1 MQNTQSSFYA
11 PWLDKVT
18 CQLDLMDSLLHQKF
32 SVKQL
37 DHIIEAIKDVTE
49 DLYMV
54 PTRNSLRRSQK
65 ETRKLIYEGDPVKAF
80 VSGQGNHFSIF
91 DPRETISLE
100 LCNPRFTKIMHF
112 YPEVQPTAVGEV
124 WEAGRW
130 MEYEDELLAPMWIS
144 DRLDQYYIHE
154 VAQLLDGRFVI
165 PLRWVTIHGI
175 VHARSAEVINQG
187 DSWQVACNGEWS
199 DIPAEL
205 LKHPLTRLQR
215 SSGAELAVVFVSLWV
230 DDVSGNKIFMQ
241 ESAVNFV
248 ATSQNAS
255 GLEMLDKIL
264 TLIKETEGNP
274 IRTFNAH
281 THRDCRVVLHMS
293 CLPCNNPQANEHSS
307 HIHGGNHR
315 CRCCRVGGSIEERCS
330 PEGFAK
336 LHTLGPARMLQDIK
350 EASCQQLE
358 AMFHGK
364 SLTDLS
370 KLHSVSGTKD
380 PVLFSILRKLQSE
393 AVRMKRANPQ
403 KPVTERAEDM
413 RKLFSELFILKEHP
427 LNLIEGLDPARDTPV
442 EPLHTHYLGLVKY
455 AWHLVVAELSKSSD
469 LVDKFIAQLASADM
483 SGVGLPPIQS
493 KYIWQY
499 NNNLIGCRYRLLNQ
513 FMAFQLHGLVGR
525 PLFGLVVAM
534 GDLGALISVP
544 EIHDMEKY
552 QRDLKTVIANV
563 TDCFSNINPQTI
575 IWKSKVHMMMHLPD
589 DMGRFGP
596 AAGISTEIQDKFNG
610 VFHAVAIHGNAL
622 VPSRDIAVKFASM
635 KGVAHLALGGFY
647 LEKGEWKQ
655 VGPGVSLIVTQKMEL

>member
-1 MQNTQSSFYA
+1 MVA
-11 PWLDKVT
+11 
-18 CQLDLMDSLLHQKF
+18 
-32 SVKQL
+32 
-37 DHIIEAIKDVTE
+37 IIDADVAV
-49 DLYMV
+49 L
-54 PTRNSLRRSQK
+54 
-65 ETRKLIYEGDPVKAF
+65 
-80 VSGQGNHFSIF
+80 
-91 DPRETISLE
+91 
-100 LCNPRFTKIMHF
+100 
-112 YPEVQPTAVGEV
+112 EVQSKNDA
-124 WEAGRW
+124 
-130 MEYEDELLAPMWIS
+130 LL
-144 DRLDQYYIHE
+144 RGLLNFTL
-154 VAQLLDGRFVI
+154 VNVNAQ
-165 PLRWVTIHGI
+165 
-175 VHARSAEVINQG
+175 
-187 DSWQVACNGEWS
+187 
-199 DIPAEL
+199 
-205 LKHPLTRLQR
+205 
-215 SSGAELAVVFVSLWV
+215 
-230 DDVSGNKIFMQ
+230 
-241 ESAVNFV
+241 
-248 ATSQNAS
+248 
-255 GLEMLDKIL
+255 
-264 TLIKETEGNP
+264 
-274 IRTFNAH
+274 
-281 THRDCRVVLHMS
+281 
-293 CLPCNNPQANEHSS
+293 
-307 HIHGGNHR
+307 
-315 CRCCRVGGSIEERCS
+315 
-330 PEGFAK
+330 
-336 LHTLGPARMLQDIK
+336 LGPARMLQDIK

-370 KLHSVSGTKD
+370 KLHLVSGTKD
-380 PVLFSILRKLQSE
+380 PVLFPILQKLQSE

-413 RKLFSELFILKEHP
+413 RKLFSELSILKEHP
-427 LNLIEGLDPARDTPV
+427 LNLVEGLDPARDTPV

-499 NNNLIGCRYRLLNQ
+499 NNNLIGCHYRLLNQ
-513 FMAFQLHGLVGR
+513 FMAFQLHGLMGR

-596 AAGISTEIQDKFNG
+596 AAGVSTEIQDKFNG

-622 VPSRDIAVKFASM
+622 APSRDIAVKFASM

-647 LEKGEWKQ
+647 REKGEWKQ
-655 VGPGVSLIVTQKMEL
+655 VGPGVSLIVTQKMECDFGWVTTVLPINGHVKLVH